1 MVRKQGKQLNRRDL
15 MVELKDGQGQTWK
28 VEFELKTFSNVS
40 RINGFSIHGT
50 SPQARLTANQLREIP
65 FGELS
70 EQFLTL
76 ARRALP
82 KNKLDTLPGSTGL
95 GRTSSLAELRRVAE
109 LYVQASLK
117 QVDVQRFIAEALGVS
132 SATAARRIR
141 AARKAGLL
149 KKLRQSRQTKEQP

>member
-1 MVRKQGKQLNRRDL
+1 MVRKQGKP
-15 MVELKDGQGQTWK
+15 LKRSDFVVQWTDRQGQTWN
-28 VEFELKTFSNVS
+28 VEFELKIVSNVA

-50 SPQARLTANQLREIP
+50 SPQARLTANHLRDIP

-70 EQFLTL
+70 EQFLAL

-82 KNKLDTLPGSTGL
+82 QYKLETLPDSSGL

-109 LYVQASLK
+109 LYVQASEK
-117 QVDVQRFIAEALGVS
+117 QVGIQFFIAEALEVS

-141 AARKAGLL
+141 AARKLGLL
-149 KKLRQSRQTKEQP
+149 PPRKTRS